1 VPHVVA
7 AQPKPL
13 TLQVTA
19 VFVTWP
25 GAMMVTV
32 VEPVMDG
39 FAREIAVMTT
49 VAGFGAVAGA
59 V

>member
-1 VPHVVA
+1 
-7 AQPKPL
+7 
-13 TLQVTA
+13 
-19 VFVTWP
+19 
-25 GAMMVTV
+25 MMVTV